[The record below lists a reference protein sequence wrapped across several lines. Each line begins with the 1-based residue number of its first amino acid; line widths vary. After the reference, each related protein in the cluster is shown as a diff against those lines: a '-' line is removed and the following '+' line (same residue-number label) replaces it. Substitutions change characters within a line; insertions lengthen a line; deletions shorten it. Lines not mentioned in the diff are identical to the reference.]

1 MIDFEKFQNL
11 KEKTH
16 KLFLQNPLIRCPFF
30 GIDITLNSDGFH
42 HLQFSARK
50 ERTKEEQ
57 ILKFSLVPLALQV
70 IRKSGTHQEYRKTLE
85 IVGERKHDGFS
96 PSKKVQYWAFVA
108 IMGENPIKIRVI
120 LRQIGDGKIIFWSVM
135 PAMKLSRNE
144 SENIRQLAKH
154 GIEDE

>member
-1 MIDFEKFQNL
+1 MIDPERFEAL

-16 KLFLQNPLIRCPFF
+16 KLFLQNPLVRCPFF
-30 GIDITLNSDGFH
+30 GSEVTLNSDGFH
-42 HLQFSARK
+42 HLQFSARR
-50 ERTKEEQ
+50 ERAKEEQ
-57 ILKFSLVPLALQV
+57 VLKFSLVPLALQV

-85 IVGERKHDGFS
+85 IVGEKKRDGFS

-108 IMGENPIKIRVI
+108 IIGEKPIKIRVI
-120 LRQIGDGKIIFWSVM
+120 LRQIGDGKIVFWSVM
-135 PAMKLSRNE
+135 PAMKLSRDE